1 MDRCCLWH
9 FLLLP
14 FSCLTFL
21 APYQPDSFPVSCV
34 SFPGLYSPLGFV
46 LGFLFCVFFVC
57 VCVFF
62 YVFVSVP
69 FNAIRHNLW
78 NLDSPVRDQCWN
90 FGGGVMSQEN
100 SPGIINYWE
109 LPWMPPP
116 VYKTHHLPAA
126 SSTQCRMP
134 HSNYEQ
140 DKPSHQQAGFLMD
153 TTKYHLTQPCPLE
166 ENQKPHLLPEKH
178 RHNSLPA
185 WSPHQ
190 LWDQICP
197 PRAENERKK

>member
-1 MDRCCLWH
+1 MDRYYLRH
-9 FLLLP
+9 FLFLFFFP
-14 FSCLTFL
+14 VFTFL
-21 APYQPDSFPVSCV
+21 VLYQPDFSFPISCV
-34 SFPGLYSPLGFV
+34 SLSGSYLTLGFV
-46 LGFLFCVFFVC
+46 LGFLSFF
-57 VCVFF
+57 FN
-62 YVFVSVP
+62 VFVSVP

-90 FGGGVMSQEN
+90 FGGEVMSQEN
-100 SPGIINYWE
+100 SPRIINYWE
-109 LPWMPPP
+109 LPWTPPP

-126 SSTQCRMP
+126 SSTQCRMS
-134 HSNYEQ
+134 HSNYKQ
-140 DKPSHQQAGFLMD
+140 DKPNHQQAGFLMD

-190 LWDQICP
+190 LWGQIYP